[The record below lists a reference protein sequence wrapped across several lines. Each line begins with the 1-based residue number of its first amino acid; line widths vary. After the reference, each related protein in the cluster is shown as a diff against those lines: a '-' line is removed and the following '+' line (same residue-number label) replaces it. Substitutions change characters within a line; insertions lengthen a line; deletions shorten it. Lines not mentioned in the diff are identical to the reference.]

1 MIRIKTDTGAMKEC
15 YSGTHVG
22 RRNEMEEVLIKVAP
36 TVYDILEATIRA
48 AIEFTEADAGHIFL
62 IKRLEDR
69 MLVSHQCLLT
79 DQGAIIRQY
88 EEDRPFIYGPC
99 QRSID
104 EGKMYYVHD
113 AKTNPLHQL
122 LLAALGKIRW
132 KSQED
137 SLKRK
142 YLEDYFAFLVR
153 ARSYI
158 SVPIKSLDAEPIG
171 ALALYSYSSEDYFG
185 TMKKR
190 IIEEYMDNFASALII
205 ALIEK
210 ASQENQRMKELLES
224 YGERFAT
231 EVGISPGSMFDV
243 RETAEFRGVGPVVEQ
258 LLRRAG
264 EKTSWNEIMEDLE
277 RFFIGFA
284 LRRAHGR
291 VYKALKLLKMPK
303 RTFYNKVKKLGIDVP
318 GLSRRTLDS

>member
-1 MIRIKTDTGAMKEC
+1 
-15 YSGTHVG
+15 
-22 RRNEMEEVLIKVAP
+22 MEAVLIKVAP

-69 MLVSHQCLLT
+69 MLVSHQCLRT
-79 DQGAIIRQY
+79 DKGDIIRQY

-99 QRSID
+99 QRSIE

-113 AKTNPLHQL
+113 ARANPLHQL
-122 LLAALGKIRW
+122 LLAELGRIRQRG
-132 KSQED
+132 QED
-137 SLKRK
+137 SLKRQ
-142 YLEDYFAFLVR
+142 YLEDYCEFLAR

-158 SVPIKSLDAEPIG
+158 SVPIKSLDTEPIG
-171 ALALYSYSSEDYFG
+171 ALALYSYASEDYFG

-205 ALIEK
+205 ALIAK

-224 YGERFAT
+224 YGERFST
-231 EVGISPGSMFDV
+231 EAGISPGGVFDG
-243 RETAEFRGVGPVVEQ
+243 RETTEFRGAGAVVEH

-284 LRRAHGR
+284 LRRTHGR
-291 VYKALKLLKMPK
+291 VHQALKLLKMPK
-303 RTFYNKVKKLGIDVP
+303 RTFYNKVKKLGIDVS
-318 GLSRRTLDS
+318 GFSRRSPDA

>member
-1 MIRIKTDTGAMKEC
+1 
-15 YSGTHVG
+15 
-22 RRNEMEEVLIKVAP
+22 MEAVLIKVAP

-69 MLVSHQCLLT
+69 LLVSHQCLRT
-79 DQGAIIRQY
+79 DKGDIIRQY

-99 QRSID
+99 QRSIE

-113 AKTNPLHQL
+113 ARANPLHQV
-122 LLAALGKIRW
+122 LLAELARIRQRG
-132 KSQED
+132 QED
-137 SLKRK
+137 SLKRQ
-142 YLEDYFAFLVR
+142 YLEDYCAFLAR

-224 YGERFAT
+224 YGERFST
-231 EVGISPGSMFDV
+231 EGGISPRGVFDV
-243 RETAEFRGVGPVVEQ
+243 RESTEFRGVGAVVEH

-284 LRRAHGR
+284 LRRTHGR
-291 VYKALKLLKMPK
+291 VHQALKLLKMPK
-303 RTFYNKVKKLGIDVP
+303 RTFYNKVKKLGIDVS
-318 GLSRRTLDS
+318 GFSRRSLDA

>member
-1 MIRIKTDTGAMKEC
+1 
-15 YSGTHVG
+15 
-22 RRNEMEEVLIKVAP
+22 MEEVLIKVAP

-79 DQGAIIRQY
+79 DKGAIIRQY

-113 AKTNPLHQL
+113 AKTNPLHKV
-122 LLAALGKIRW
+122 LLAELGRIRR
-132 KSQED
+132 KGQAD
-137 SLKRK
+137 GLKRK
-142 YLEDYFAFLVR
+142 YLEDYSEFLAR

-205 ALIEK
+205 SLIEK

-224 YGERFAT
+224 YGERFST
-231 EVGISPGSMFDV
+231 EVGIAPGNVFDV
-243 RETAEFRGVGPVVEQ
+243 RENAEFQGVGPVVEQ
-258 LLRRAG
+258 LLRRVG
-264 EKTSWNEIMEDLE
+264 EKKSWNEIMEDLE

-303 RTFYNKVKKLGIDVP
+303 RTFYNKVKKLGIDVS
-318 GLSRRTLDS
+318 GFSRHTLDS

>member
-1 MIRIKTDTGAMKEC
+1 
-15 YSGTHVG
+15 V
-22 RRNEMEEVLIKVAP
+22 
-36 TVYDILEATIRA
+36 
-48 AIEFTEADAGHIFL
+48 
-62 IKRLEDR
+62 
-69 MLVSHQCLLT
+69 
-79 DQGAIIRQY
+79 
-88 EEDRPFIYGPC
+88 
-99 QRSID
+99 
-104 EGKMYYVHD
+104 
-113 AKTNPLHQL
+113 
-122 LLAALGKIRW
+122 LLAELGRIRR
-132 KSQED
+132 KGQVD
-137 SLKRK
+137 GLKRK
-142 YLEDYFAFLVR
+142 YLEDYYEFLAK

-185 TMKKR
+185 AMKKR

-205 ALIEK
+205 SLIEK

-224 YGERFAT
+224 YGERLST
-231 EVGISPGSMFDV
+231 EVGIAPGNVFDV
-243 RETAEFRGVGPVVEQ
+243 RENAEFQGVGPVVEQ

-264 EKTSWNEIMEDLE
+264 EKKSWNEIMEDLE

-318 GLSRRTLDS
+318 GFSRRTLDP

>member
-1 MIRIKTDTGAMKEC
+1 
-15 YSGTHVG
+15 
-22 RRNEMEEVLIKVAP
+22 
-36 TVYDILEATIRA
+36 

-69 MLVSHQCLLT
+69 LLVSHQCLLT
-79 DQGAIIRQY
+79 DKGAIIRQY

-99 QRSID
+99 QRSIE

-122 LLAALGKIRW
+122 LLAELGRIRQ
-132 KSQED
+132 KGQED

-158 SVPIKSLDAEPIG
+158 SVPIKSLDAGPIG
-171 ALALYSYSSEDYFG
+171 ALALYSYASEDYFG

-224 YGERFAT
+224 YGERLST
-231 EVGISPGSMFDV
+231 EGGMGPGRVFDV
-243 RETAEFRGVGPVVEQ
+243 RETAEFRGVGPVVEH
-258 LLRRAG
+258 LLLRAG
-264 EKTSWNEIMEDLE
+264 EKTSWNEIMADLE
-277 RFFIGFA
+277 RFLSA
-284 LRRAHGR
+284 LPCGGPTAECTRR
-291 VYKALKLLKMPK
+291 
-303 RTFYNKVKKLGIDVP
+303 
-318 GLSRRTLDS
+318 SSS

>member
-1 MIRIKTDTGAMKEC
+1 
-15 YSGTHVG
+15 
-22 RRNEMEEVLIKVAP
+22 MEEVLIKVAP

-62 IKRLEDR
+62 IKHLEDQV
-69 MLVSHQCLLT
+69 LVSHQCLLT
-79 DQGAIIRQY
+79 DTGAIIRQY
-88 EEDRPFIYGPC
+88 EEDRPFMYGPC
-99 QRSID
+99 HRSID

-113 AKTNPLHQL
+113 AKTNPLHRL
-122 LLAALGKIRW
+122 LLAELGRIKQ
-132 KSQED
+132 KGQKD

-142 YLEDYFAFLVR
+142 YLEDYCAFLSR

-158 SVPIKSLDAEPIG
+158 SVPIKSLDAAPIG

-190 IIEEYMDNFASALII
+190 IIEEYMDNFASSLLIS
-205 ALIEK
+205 LIEK

-224 YGERFAT
+224 YGERFSM
-231 EVGISPGSMFDV
+231 EMGISPGSVFDV
-243 RETAEFRGVGPVVEQ
+243 RENAAFRGVGPVVEQ
-258 LLRRAG
+258 LLRRAE
-264 EKTSWNEIMEDLE
+264 EKTSWNAIMEDLE

-284 LRRAHGR
+284 LRRASGR
-291 VYKALKLLKMPK
+291 VHKALKLLKMPK

-318 GLSRRTLDS
+318 SYSRPTLSP